1 MRDVTVGMA
10 TFDDDP
16 AIFALALDA
25 VLAQVEQPVVV
36 ADMSRGDAIRS
47 VAGEHGDAV
56 RYLAARDSA
65 GLSDSRNRIVAAA
78 ETRYLA
84 FLDADAVPEAGW
96 AAALRGAFDRDE
108 RTAVVGARCVPV
120 WPGRPPPLFDTA
132 TAGDYLGML
141 DLGPAATEVPRI
153 VGTSFALDR
162 DRLPAGPPFA
172 LELGRR
178 PRSALGGEEVDF
190 CERVRAAGWR
200 VVYDPGAVV
209 KHHVRRGR
217 DSWRWMLRRAFV
229 AGREARRAGRR
240 LEPLPRRLGARDYLF
255 LAAIAPP
262 FVVGRL
268 TVPSQPPGTL
278 PQR

>member
-25 VLAQVEQPVVV
+25 ALAQVEQPVVV
-36 ADMSRGDAIRS
+36 ADMSRGNEIR
-47 VAGEHGDAV
+47 AAAAARGARV
-56 RYLAARDSA
+56 RYLAATDSA

-78 ETRYLA
+78 VTRYLA
-84 FLDADAVPEAGW
+84 FLDADAVPEPGW
-96 AAALRGAFDRDE
+96 AAALRAAFERDDRV
-108 RTAVVGARCVPV
+108 AVAGARSIPV
-120 WPGRPPPLFDTA
+120 WPRRPPPLFETQ
-132 TAGDYLGML
+132 TAGDYLSML
-141 DLGPAATEVPRI
+141 ELGPSPKEVPRI

-162 DRLPAGPPFA
+162 DRLPAGSPFS

-178 PRSALGGEEVDF
+178 PGSALGGEEVDF

-200 VVYDPGAVV
+200 VVYEPDAVV

-217 DSWRWMLRRAFV
+217 DSWRWMLRRAYL

-240 LEPLPRRLGARDYLF
+240 FEPLPRRLGARDVLF
-255 LAAIAPP
+255 LAAIAPA
-262 FVVGRL
+262 FAAGRL
-268 TVPSQPPGTL
+268 SERRRRGGSG
-278 PQR
+278 